1 VVILSAPTSAGAAG
15 AAAVPVV
22 VLLAAVLHAIWNAL
36 AHGMK
41 DKLVGFALINV
52 AIAGCAAVLVCFTP
66 LPNAAA
72 WPFIIASGLLQ
83 VVYQALLLR
92 AYRLGDFAQMYPL
105 ARGTSPLL
113 VAVWSTLVLSQ
124 SLVGLELV
132 GVLVVSL
139 GLVGLAFPNGIPSRA
154 QLPALA
160 AAVGTGV
167 TIAAY
172 TIVDGTGVRQSST
185 VTGYIAW
192 MFLLQGPLLLGAA
205 FTVRGRGLLSQVEP
219 QVWFRGLSGG
229 VLCLLAYGLVV
240 WAQARGNL
248 ATIAA
253 LRETSIV
260 IAALIGTLFFH
271 ERFGRFRMAAS
282 AVVVLGIAALEI
294 GHG

>member
-1 VVILSAPTSAGAAG
+1 VILSASSSAGDAG
-15 AAAVPVV
+15 AAAVPLV
-22 VLLAAVLHAIWNAL
+22 VLVAAVLHAIWNAL

-41 DKLVGFALINV
+41 DQLVGFALINV
-52 AIAGCAAVLVCFTP
+52 AFTGCAVVLVCLTP

-72 WPFIIASGLLQ
+72 WPFLVASGLLQ
-83 VVYQALLLR
+83 VLYQALLLR

-124 SLVGLELV
+124 PIAGLELV
-132 GVLVVSL
+132 GVLVISL
-139 GLVGLAFPNGIPSRA
+139 GLIGLALPAGMPGRA

-167 TIAAY
+167 VIAAY
-172 TIVDGTGVRQSST
+172 TVVDGTGVRQSST

-192 MFLLQGPLLLGAA
+192 MFLVQGPTLLLAA
-205 FTVRGRGLLSQVEP
+205 FAVRGRTLLARLERRVWIRGLGGGLLS
-219 QVWFRGLSGG
+219 LI
-229 VLCLLAYGLVV
+229 AYGLVV

-260 IAALIGTLFFH
+260 IAALIGMVFLH
-271 ERFGRFRMAAS
+271 ERFGRFRMTAS
-282 AVVVLGIAALEI
+282 AVVVTGIAILEL

>member
-1 VVILSAPTSAGAAG
+1 V
-15 AAAVPVV
+15 AAVPLV
-22 VLLAAVLHAIWNAL
+22 VLVAAVLHAIWNAL

-41 DKLVGFALINV
+41 DQLVGFALINV
-52 AIAGCAAVLVCFTP
+52 AFTGCAAVLVCVTP

-72 WPFIIASGLLQ
+72 WPFLVASGLLQ

-113 VAVWSTLVLSQ
+113 VAVWSTVVLSQ
-124 SLVGLELV
+124 PIAGLELV
-132 GVLVVSL
+132 GVLVISL
-139 GLVGLAFPNGIPSRA
+139 GLVGLALPAGMPSRA

-160 AAVGTGV
+160 AAVGTGIV
-167 TIAAY
+167 IAAY
-172 TIVDGTGVRQSST
+172 AVVDGTGVRQSST
-185 VTGYIAW
+185 VAGYIAW
-192 MFLLQGPLLLGAA
+192 MFLVQGPTLLLAA
-205 FTVRGRGLLSQVEP
+205 FAVRGRSLLARLEP
-219 QVWFRGLSGG
+219 RVWIRGLSGG
-229 VLCLLAYGLVV
+229 LLSLIAYGLVV

-260 IAALIGTLFFH
+260 MAALIGTVFLH
-271 ERFGRFRMAAS
+271 ERFGRFRMSAS
-282 AVVVLGIAALEI
+282 AVVVTGIAILEL